1 LLPAHEAGRRTGAD
15 GVGRFAGQVGREI
28 AAAFR
33 HDAQA
38 AEGEDFQRH
47 RRGAGQLFHL
57 VNRQHAR
64 QYDARDVEVA
74 MIEANGLFIGGGSLY
89 RNVTLNMRITLRG
102 VLQHGDIGQNERIGA
117 QLSRHI
123 HRALPAG
130 VAVGMGEGVDGDMQL
145 TTVLMHKA
153 DGFLQ
158 FLFGEIKAGKVAGVG
173 VIFQPD
179 IDGIGAVFDGRL
191 KRRKVTGWAEQLHNF
206 S

>member
-1 LLPAHEAGRRTGAD
+1 VD
-15 GVGRFAGQVGREI
+15 
-28 AAAFR
+28 
-33 HDAQA
+33 
-38 AEGEDFQRH
+38 
-47 RRGAGQLFHL
+47 
-57 VNRQHAR
+57 
-64 QYDARDVEVA
+64 
-74 MIEANGLFIGGGSLY
+74 
-89 RNVTLNMRITLRG
+89 TLRG
-102 VLQHGDIGQNERIGA
+102 VLQHGDIGQDQRIGA

-130 VAVGMGEGVDGDMQL
+130 VAVGMSEGIDGDMQL